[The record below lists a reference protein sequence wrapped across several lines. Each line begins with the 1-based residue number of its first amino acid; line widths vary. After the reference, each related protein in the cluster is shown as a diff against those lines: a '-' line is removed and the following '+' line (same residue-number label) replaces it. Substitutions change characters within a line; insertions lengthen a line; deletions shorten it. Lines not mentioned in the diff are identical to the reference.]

1 MRKDLL
7 TKLSVLMAVT
17 LTVSGSICPTGR
29 VFAAEEVVQQ
39 DDSDYDTDDDYTDD
53 DYTDDDYDDERYEND
68 KDYADGVDDA
78 MDEFDED
85 W

>member
-1 MRKDLL
+1 M
-7 TKLSVLMAVT
+7 
-17 LTVSGSICPTGR
+17 
-29 VFAAEEVVQQ
+29 
-39 DDSDYDTDDDYTDD
+39 
-53 DYTDDDYDDERYEND
+53 DDDYDDERYEND